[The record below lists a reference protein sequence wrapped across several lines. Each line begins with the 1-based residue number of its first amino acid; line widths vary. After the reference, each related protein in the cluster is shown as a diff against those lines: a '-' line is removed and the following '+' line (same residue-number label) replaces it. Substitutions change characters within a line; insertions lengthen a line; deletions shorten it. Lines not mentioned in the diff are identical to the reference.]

1 MARPVWTG
9 VVSFGLVSLPIAL
22 YTATDSHTIRFHQL
36 QRGTA
41 DRIRNRRVN
50 ERTGDEVDSDE
61 IVKGFDTGGE
71 YVIVE
76 PKELD
81 DIAPGRS
88 KALDVSEFVDLDTV
102 EPIFFDRTY
111 YLGPRGEQYG
121 KVYAL
126 LQRALAESNKAGI
139 ATFVMRGREYLVA
152 LKAEDDLLT
161 LHTLHWADE
170 IRDPHKEVP
179 DLPGRTEPTASEVK
193 MAHQLID
200 ALTTDWIPE
209 DFHDTF
215 QEKVKALIKAKA
227 AGETTEKAEPAA
239 QPTGVVDLMEAL
251 RSSVE
256 RARSPKDTGEKKAVT
271 SRASA
276 KTAGKKPAAKKRATS
291 SSGRPRS
298 PSLRS
303 LTKVELYEKATKA
316 GIRGRSNMNHDELA
330 DALTRA
336 KAG

>member
-1 MARPVWTG
+1 MARPIWTG
-9 VVSFGLVSLPIAL
+9 IVSFGLVSLPVAL

-50 ERTGDEVDSDE
+50 ERTGDEVGLDE
-61 IVKGFDTGGE
+61 IVKGYDTGGE
-71 YVIVE
+71 YVVVE
-76 PKELD
+76 PEELD

-88 KALDVSEFVDLDTV
+88 KALEVSEFVDLDTV
-102 EPIFFDRTY
+102 EPVFFDKTY
-111 YLGPRGEQYG
+111 YLGPRGGQYG

-161 LHTLHWADE
+161 LHSLHWADE
-170 IRDPHKEVP
+170 IRDPHQEVP
-179 DLPGRTEPTASEVK
+179 DLPDKTEPTAAEVK

-200 ALTTDWIPE
+200 ALTTDWDPE

-215 QEKVKALIKAKA
+215 QEKVEALIEAKA
-227 AGETTEKAEPAA
+227 AGEAVEKAEPAA

-251 RSSVE
+251 RASVE
-256 RARSPKDTGEKKAVT
+256 QARSPKDTGEKADT
-271 SRASA
+271 SG
-276 KTAGKKPAAKKRATS
+276 KTGRGKKPAAKKRTS
-291 SSGRPRS
+291 ASDVE
-298 PSLRS
+298 SLRS
-303 LTKVELYEKATKA
+303 LTKAELYEKATKA
-316 GIRGRSNMNHDELA
+316 GVKGRSGMTHDQLA
-330 DALTRA
+330 DALA
-336 KAG
+336 KGS

>member
-1 MARPVWTG
+1 MARPIWTG
-9 VVSFGLVSLPIAL
+9 IVSFGLVSLPIVL

-50 ERTGDEVDSDE
+50 ERTGDEVDLDE
-61 IVKGFDTGGE
+61 IVKGYDTGSE

-76 PKELD
+76 PEELD

-88 KALDVSEFVDLDTV
+88 KALEVSEFVDLDTV
-102 EPIFFDRTY
+102 EPVFFDKTY

-126 LQRALAESNKAGI
+126 LQRALEESNKAGI

-161 LHTLHWADE
+161 LHSLHWADE
-170 IRDPHKEVP
+170 IRNPHEEVP
-179 DLPGRTEPTASEVK
+179 DLPGKTEPTAAEVK

-200 ALTTDWIPE
+200 ALTTDWDPE

-215 QEKVKALIKAKA
+215 QEKVEALIEAKA
-227 AGETTEKAEPAA
+227 AGEAVEKAEPAA

-251 RSSVE
+251 RASVE
-256 RARSPKDTGEKKAVT
+256 GARSPKETGEKAGASGKAG
-271 SRASA
+271 R
-276 KTAGKKPAAKKRATS
+276 GKKPAAKKRT
-291 SSGRPRS
+291 G
-298 PSLRS
+298 SLRS
-303 LTKVELYEKATKA
+303 LTKADLYEKATKA
-316 GIRGRSNMNHDELA
+316 GVKGRSSMTRDQLA
-330 DALTRA
+330 DALA
-336 KAG
+336 KGS

>member
-1 MARPVWTG
+1 MARPIWTG
-9 VVSFGLVSLPIAL
+9 IVSFGLVSLPVAL

-50 ERTGDEVDSDE
+50 ERTGDEVDLDE
-61 IVKGFDTGGE
+61 IVKGYDTGSE
-71 YVIVE
+71 YVVVE
-76 PKELD
+76 PEELD

-88 KALDVSEFVDLDTV
+88 KALEVSEFVDLDTV
-102 EPIFFDRTY
+102 DPVFFDQTY

-170 IRDPHKEVP
+170 IRDPHQEVP
-179 DLPGRTEPTASEVK
+179 DLPGETEPTAAEVK

-200 ALTTDWIPE
+200 ALTTDWDPE

-215 QEKVKALIKAKA
+215 QEKVEALIEAKA
-227 AGETTEKAEPAA
+227 AGEAVEKAEPAA

-251 RSSVE
+251 RASVE
-256 RARSPKDTGEKKAVT
+256 RTRSPKDTGEKAG
-271 SRASA
+271 AP
-276 KTAGKKPAAKKRATS
+276 KTTGRGKKPAAKKRTRAS
-291 SSGRPRS
+291 DAGP
-298 PSLRS
+298 LRS
-303 LTKVELYEKATKA
+303 LTKAALYEKATEA
-316 GIRGRSNMNHDELA
+316 GVKGRSGMTHDQLA
-330 DALTRA
+330 DALA
-336 KAG
+336 KDS

>member
-1 MARPVWTG
+1 MASPIWTG
-9 VVSFGLVSLPIAL
+9 IVSFGLVSLPVAL

-50 ERTGDEVDSDE
+50 ERTGDEVDLDE
-61 IVKGFDTGGE
+61 IVKGYDTGSE

-76 PKELD
+76 PEELD

-88 KALDVSEFVDLDTV
+88 KALEVSEFVDLDTV
-102 EPIFFDRTY
+102 EPVFFDKTY

-126 LQRALAESNKAGI
+126 LQRALEESNKAGI

-161 LHTLHWADE
+161 LHTLHWTDE
-170 IRDPHKEVP
+170 IRDPHEEVP
-179 DLPGRTEPTASEVK
+179 DLPGKTEPTAAEVK

-200 ALTTDWIPE
+200 ALTTDWDPE

-215 QEKVKALIKAKA
+215 QEKVEALIEAKA
-227 AGETTEKAEPAA
+227 AGEVMEKAEPAA
-239 QPTGVVDLMEAL
+239 QPTGVVDLVEAL
-251 RSSVE
+251 RASVE
-256 RARSPKDTGEKKAVT
+256 RARSLKDTGEK
-271 SRASA
+271 ASA
-276 KTAGKKPAAKKRATS
+276 SENAGRGKKPAAKKRTGAPGT
-291 SSGRPRS
+291 G
-298 PSLRS
+298 SLRS
-303 LTKVELYEKATKA
+303 LTKADLYEKATKA
-316 GIRGRSNMNHDELA
+316 GVKGRSSMTRDQLA
-330 DALTRA
+330 DALA
-336 KAG
+336 KGS

>member
-50 ERTGDEVDSDE
+50 ERTGDEVDLGE
-61 IVKGFDTGGE
+61 IVKGFDTGSE

-76 PKELD
+76 PGELD

-88 KALDVSEFVDLDTV
+88 KALEVSGFVDLDTV
-102 EPIFFDRTY
+102 DPIFFDKTY

-170 IRDPHKEVP
+170 IRDPHQEVP
-179 DLPGRTEPTASEVK
+179 DLPGKAEPTAAEVK

-200 ALTTDWIPE
+200 ALTTDWDPE
-209 DFHDTF
+209 AFHDTF
-215 QEKVKALIKAKA
+215 QEKVKALIEAKA
-227 AGETTEKAEPAA
+227 AGESVEKAEPAA

-251 RSSVE
+251 RASVE
-256 RARSPKDTGEKKAVT
+256 RARSPKDTGEKASTSKTKAP
-271 SRASA
+271 
-276 KTAGKKPAAKKRATS
+276 GKKPATKKSTTGS
-291 SSGRPRS
+291 SEA
-298 PSLRS
+298 LRS
-303 LTKVELYEKATKA
+303 LTKTELYRKATAA
-316 GIRGRSNMNHDELA
+316 GIEGRSTMTHDQLV
-330 DALTRA
+330 DALAHTSRSGH
-336 KAG
+336 K